1 MSITPVVGEFRDSYS
16 TQNLGQVPLDTG
28 GFVPGGYGGI
38 AFLDD
43 DTLLVTGEAYSPEA
57 KIYEVELIRD
67 PDTNT
72 IIGFAGPATFLANA
86 PGIGSVDPDIEVGG
100 LDGGLIVARNGTL
113 LYTTYF
119 DNSIGQI
126 LPGNSDPEPNA
137 FINLSELGVDPPSTG
152 ALTIVP
158 EGSPGAGRLKIT
170 SYDNGNFYDALLTEN
185 DDGTYSI
192 TIEGSID
199 LTPGE
204 NEDQDNPR
212 GVEGPVYV
220 DDTYSNFTTPSVIIS
235 QFDTST
241 LNAFEVD
248 ELGNPILETE
258 RLFLDGLSG
267 NGGFLFGFIED
278 PVTGD
283 FLASLDSAGID
294 GDEGRL
300 LLIEN
305 EPPPTAVPDNDP
317 FDSFTTLDISSGQA
331 IGSGTVSISNDVYA
345 FDAVAGELLTIDITA
360 TEVLNGIAYS
370 NDDTQLYL
378 YNETGDILA
387 FSEDKVDSFASRV
400 FNYLVPEDGTY
411 YAAVTTAGNEAILQ
425 RGPVNQLLGFEE
437 TGLGNVAYD
446 ITIDSTD
453 LPDTVRLFD
462 IFVEA
467 DTKNPV
473 GEVLIDGDQV
483 LFLDLNGTRNT
494 DTTGP
499 LTIEVNAPE
508 VNFPENTLDNTLVFE
523 DTLSFGIDV
532 FDFVLDFDEPFTSLD
547 VDDIVDSLETAGGIT
562 AIVTPDEL
570 VQPIVFRE
578 KGLPGTP
585 MVSLSATP
593 ETLNEDEG
601 TILTYNFAVDGEIP
615 DGGLTFRSED
625 LFDVELNWRAFNFD
639 DPSPDE
645 LSGLEIVDFERI
657 VDSEGNATFTVIWNM
672 LEPQGFLK
680 LGVVDDEVADI
691 DSSFTVGLLSG
702 PGYEVDPEANEV
714 TIEVV
719 DGIDNTGGPV
729 ISMALSSTEVNEG
742 DPLTV
747 TFTADGTL
755 PEGGQQIFVSS
766 DIQNALGDFI
776 TVDQN
781 GNPTI
786 VTEGLSSVEPTFSG
800 FIATMVENTATISF
814 NIFDDGANEG
824 PETFVYTLL
833 DGETYDLDENN
844 TNSYAITIE
853 DGGPLQVSLFGGPNY
868 LIEDEGTVSAHAFN
882 ATGGVISEEGLVV
895 TVGAPNLSEFDLDGV
910 SVDGGEIVEV
920 REGSFD
926 LRMTEYTT
934 LVNLPIADDGETE
947 TGEIATFRL
956 ASGDGY
962 EVIEEYNDGIFNI
975 VDTRSDIPRGVVAE
989 PNDIISLAT
998 DTQIT
1003 PENPSFLLLIL
1014 SISTSGT
1021 AISTQTALTPTL
1033 TITKTWISS
1042 K

>member
-1 MSITPVVGEFRDSYS
+1 M
-16 TQNLGQVPLDTG
+16 
-28 GFVPGGYGGI
+28 
-38 AFLDD
+38 
-43 DTLLVTGEAYSPEA
+43 
-57 KIYEVELIRD
+57 
-67 PDTNT
+67 
-72 IIGFAGPATFLANA
+72 
-86 PGIGSVDPDIEVGG
+86 
-100 LDGGLIVARNGTL
+100 
-113 LYTTYF
+113 
-119 DNSIGQI
+119 
-126 LPGNSDPEPNA
+126 
-137 FINLSELGVDPPSTG
+137 
-152 ALTIVP
+152 
-158 EGSPGAGRLKIT
+158 
-170 SYDNGNFYDALLTEN
+170 LTEN

-437 TGLGNVAYD
+437 TALGNVAYD

-547 VDDIVDSLETAGGIT
+547 IDDIVDSLETAGGIT

-833 DGETYDLDENN
+833 DL
-844 TNSYAITIE
+844 
-853 DGGPLQVSLFGGPNY
+853 SL
-868 LIEDEGTVSAHAFN
+868 IH
-882 ATGGVISEEGLVV
+882 I
-895 TVGAPNLSEFDLDGV
+895 
-910 SVDGGEIVEV
+910 
-920 REGSFD
+920 
-926 LRMTEYTT
+926 
-934 LVNLPIADDGETE
+934 
-947 TGEIATFRL
+947 
-956 ASGDGY
+956 
-962 EVIEEYNDGIFNI
+962 
-975 VDTRSDIPRGVVAE
+975 
-989 PNDIISLAT
+989 
-998 DTQIT
+998 
-1003 PENPSFLLLIL
+1003 
-1014 SISTSGT
+1014 
-1021 AISTQTALTPTL
+1021 
-1033 TITKTWISS
+1033 
-1042 K
+1042 